1 MQPGQEIEQFDRAC
15 EEKAT
20 GEIPE
25 TDKAETE
32 VAKSEN
38 QTQPNLPTSALSSIV
53 LDKDRNEE
61 AKAQYEPIKHK
72 GSGTFGVVSKA
83 KDKKTKK
90 YVALKKVE
98 YNVHKASSEFL
109 TLKELDH
116 PNCIGVVDSFVSE
129 EDTKN
134 GKKVYLTIVMQYIP
148 DDLCRIISHFHKSG
162 KPIPDTLAMIYSY
175 QLFRVLH
182 YFRIKGLMH
191 RDLKPSNILVDTKN
205 HQIFVCDFGS
215 AEKVN
220 KKRKFVSYICSRYY
234 RAPELLFGNPI
245 YDTAV
250 DMWSVGCIIAELFLR
265 EPIFA
270 GNCTKQQ
277 IERIIQ
283 VQGIPDDSDL
293 KSLGASSLEG
303 FSMVRATTLK
313 KRLQEKASPQ
323 CIDLL
328 SKVLVWDPDKR
339 IKPIDAMLHPYFDEL
354 RRRKIMINKEQITDL
369 HNFQP
374 EEIAGFE
381 SLIKKLTPNWY

>member
-1 MQPGQEIEQFDRAC
+1 MQSG
-15 EEKAT
+15 EEKELQVQSLADKSPDPKPAIEKRENEADN
-20 GEIPE
+20 GEKEPQD
-25 TDKAETE
+25 TLQA
-32 VAKSEN
+32 
-38 QTQPNLPTSALSSIV
+38 SAPRSIV
-53 LDKDRNEE
+53 FDKEKNEE
-61 AKAQYEPIKHK
+61 VKAQYEPIKHK

-98 YNVHKASSEFL
+98 YNTHKGSSEFL
-109 TLKELDH
+109 MMKELDH
-116 PNCIGVVDSFVSE
+116 PNCIRVIDSFFSE
-129 EDTKN
+129 EDHQR
-134 GKKVYLTIVMQYIP
+134 GKKLFMNIVMQYIP
-148 DDLCRIISHFHKSG
+148 EDLSNIISHFHKSG
-162 KPIPDTLAMIYSY
+162 SPIPDTLAMIYSY

-182 YFRIKGLMH
+182 YFKVKGLMH

-234 RAPELLFGNPI
+234 RAPELLFGNPH

-250 DMWSVGCIIAELFLR
+250 DMWSVGCIVAELFLR

-270 GNCTKQQ
+270 GNSTKQQ

-283 VQGIPDDSDL
+283 VQGIPDDADL

-303 FSMVRATTLK
+303 LSMVRATSLK
-313 KRLQEKASPQ
+313 KRLHEKAKPE

-354 RRRKIMINKEQITDL
+354 RRRKIMINKEPITDL

-374 EEIAGFE
+374 EEISGYE

>member
-1 MQPGQEIEQFDRAC
+1 MLAA
-15 EEKAT
+15 EEKDLHVQSQ
-20 GEIPE
+20 GG
-25 TDKAETE
+25 KAPGSHQE
-32 VAKSEN
+32 VGKKDREADDGQK
-38 QTQPNLPTSALSSIV
+38 QPQESLTTPAPSSIV
-53 LDKDRNEE
+53 FDKARNEE
-61 AKAQYEPIKHK
+61 AMAQYERIKHK

-83 KDKKTKK
+83 RDMKTKK

-98 YNVHKASSEFL
+98 YNSHKGSSEFL
-109 TLKELDH
+109 ILKELDH
-116 PNCIGVVDSFVSE
+116 PNCIGVIDSFFSE
-129 EDTKN
+129 EELQA
-134 GKKVYLTIVMQYIP
+134 GKKLYLNIVMQYIP
-148 DDLCRIISHFHKSG
+148 EDLCGIITHFHKTG
-162 KPIPDTLAMIYSY
+162 KPFPDTLAMIYSY

-182 YFRIKGLMH
+182 YFRVKGLMH

-205 HQIFVCDFGS
+205 HQISVCDFGS

-234 RAPELLFGNPI
+234 RAPELLFGSPH

-250 DMWSVGCIIAELFLR
+250 DMWSVGCIVAELFLL

-270 GNCTKQQ
+270 GNSTKQQ

-293 KSLGASSLEG
+293 KSLGGSSLEG
-303 FSMVRATTLK
+303 LSLLRTTTLK
-313 KRLQEKASPQ
+313 KRLLEKAKPE

-354 RRRKIMINKEQITDL
+354 RRRKIMINKGPITDL
-369 HNFQP
+369 YNFQP
-374 EEIAGFE
+374 DEIKGYE